1 MIPGKN
7 FQLSNKMQ
15 NLLKSIK
22 VNIDGP
28 IWNDLL
34 RVSRS
39 RLDLQPESIMSR
51 NFLEEIDPLITL
63 AKASNWADIGI
74 SILSKTNLINLVKI
88 YGRKGI

>member
-1 MIPGKN
+1 
-7 FQLSNKMQ
+7 
-15 NLLKSIK
+15 
-22 VNIDGP
+22 
-28 IWNDLL
+28 
-34 RVSRS
+34 
-39 RLDLQPESIMSR
+39 MSR